1 MDLALL
7 KNSIMKRIVNDII
20 AIAERMVIMPPIMVL
35 LRRLPELIVKY
46 TSELNMSRLV
56 KVDFIDVWGYRVG
69 MVGYVRNGLLYFV
82 IEVDNNNNNV
92 NSVISII

>member
-7 KNSIMKRIVNDII
+7 KNSIKKRIVNDII
-20 AIAERMVIMPPIMVL
+20 AIAERIVMMPPIMVL

-56 KVDFIDVWGYRVG
+56 KVDFIDGWDVG
-69 MVGYVRNGLLYFV
+69 CNCGCVMLC
-82 IEVDNNNNNV
+82 
-92 NSVISII
+92 